1 MVVQHVE
8 HDLQGDLGEDG
19 HHAGH
24 DDLTGHPGNGP
35 IFLKVWTLI
44 ISASELLLHTVG
56 TFQHHDG
63 DIIDGF
69 PQQGLLRAQF
79 HLTDIH
85 CFHEIQKLYSG
96 VTDVGNQATI

>member
-35 IFLKVWTLI
+35 IFVKVWTLI
-44 ISASELLLHTVG
+44 ISASVGAYHLHYLTC
-56 TFQHHDG
+56 
-63 DIIDGF
+63 F
-69 PQQGLLRAQF
+69 PRTSCRYF
-79 HLTDIH
+79 IS
-85 CFHEIQKLYSG
+85 EI
-96 VTDVGNQATI
+96 